1 MSSSRM
7 MGRHV
12 DNRDSKEATLLNARR
27 ILSQISSTLRLPSIF
42 VDRAHRLYQ
51 LALQRNYSV
60 GRRQANILA
69 TCLYI
74 ICRQEKSPH
83 LLIDFSDALQINV
96 YSLGKAFLHFTKIIN
111 INLEVIDPSLYI
123 HRYADK
129 LDFGDKMNSVVTSSL
144 RVITRLKKDWI
155 VMGRRPDG
163 VCAAA
168 LLIAARAHEFSVT
181 QDTMAQ
187 LFRISLDTIRKRL
200 LEFRS
205 TPSAQLTMQQFF
217 QVDVDAGIEYDPPAY
232 IRNTLIAA
240 EEGDLEVTLQ
250 LDDGEETNDQANIL
264 PSDLVKDKVYNYQS
278 EYETDADEEDGD
290 DDDDEGGGR
299 GSNSRAKKRA
309 RLATR
314 SKNGGFSYAIGDVN
328 VTVPLP
334 NLDRLKRPAD
344 VSLSRQREQISL
356 YDDIYTEVYESM
368 TAGTE
373 GTEDVNAE
381 ALLAESKVVEES
393 VQARMRSAQMKKA
406 SLLSTRRKNLLKEQ
420 HLVIS
425 VELGTSSQSQASQ
438 SSSTA
443 TGAAATTLATSS
455 VKSVRKSILHTDTGR
470 LISTF
475 LTYVKR

>member
-217 QVDVDAGIEYDPPAY
+217 QVDVDAGIEYDPPAF

-240 EEGDLEVTLQ
+240 EEGDFEVTLQ
-250 LDDGEETNDQANIL
+250 LDGSDETNDQANIL

-278 EYETDADEEDGD
+278 EYETDAD
-290 DDDDEGGGR
+290 DDDDEEGGPGH
-299 GSNSRAKKRA
+299 SQAKKRA

-314 SKNGGFSYAIGDVN
+314 TKSGGFSYAIGDVN

-368 TAGTE
+368 TAGD
-373 GTEDVNAE
+373 GAEDANAE

-406 SLLSTRRKNLLKEQ
+406 SLLSSRRKNLLKEQ

-425 VELGTSSQSQASQ
+425 VELDTSTSQAGQ
-438 SSSTA
+438 SSATA
-443 TGAAATTLATSS
+443 GGAAATATTSS
-455 VKSVRKSILHTDTGR
+455 IKSVRKSILHTDTGK
-470 LISTF
+470 LISTSSCCIAGGVF
-475 LTYVKR
+475 

>member
-217 QVDVDAGIEYDPPAY
+217 QVDVDAGIEYDPPAF

-240 EEGDLEVTLQ
+240 EEGDFEVTLQ
-250 LDDGEETNDQANIL
+250 LDGSDETNDQANIL

-278 EYETDADEEDGD
+278 EYETDAD
-290 DDDDEGGGR
+290 DDDDEGGGQ
-299 GSNSRAKKRA
+299 GSSQAKKRA

-314 SKNGGFSYAIGDVN
+314 TKNGGFSYAIGDVN

-334 NLDRLKRPAD
+334 NLDRMKRPAD

-368 TAGTE
+368 TAGDGAEEANT
-373 GTEDVNAE
+373 E
-381 ALLAESKVVEES
+381 ALLAESKAVEES

-406 SLLSTRRKNLLKEQ
+406 SLLSSRRKNLLKEK

-425 VELGTSSQSQASQ
+425 VELGTSTSQASQ
-438 SSSTA
+438 SSATA
-443 TGAAATTLATSS
+443 AGAATTTTTSS
-455 VKSVRKSILHTDTGR
+455 IKSVRKSILHTDTGK
-470 LISTF
+470 LISTSSIVSGV
-475 LTYVKR
+475 YHSVS

>member
-217 QVDVDAGIEYDPPAY
+217 QVDVDAGIEYDPPAF

-240 EEGDLEVTLQ
+240 EEGDFEVTLQ
-250 LDDGEETNDQANIL
+250 LDGSDETNDQANIL

-278 EYETDADEEDGD
+278 EYETDADG
-290 DDDDEGGGR
+290 DDDEGGGQ
-299 GSNSRAKKRA
+299 GSSQAKKRA

-314 SKNGGFSYAIGDVN
+314 TKNGGFSYAIGDVN

-334 NLDRLKRPAD
+334 NLDRMKRPAD

-368 TAGTE
+368 TAGDGAE
-373 GTEDVNAE
+373 EANAE
-381 ALLAESKVVEES
+381 ALLAESKAVEES

-406 SLLSTRRKNLLKEQ
+406 SLLSGRRKNLLKEQ

-425 VELGTSSQSQASQ
+425 VELGTSTSQASQ
-438 SSSTA
+438 SSATA
-443 TGAAATTLATSS
+443 AGAATTTTTSS
-455 VKSVRKSILHTDTGR
+455 IKSVRKSILHTDTGK
-470 LISTF
+470 LISTSSIVSGV
-475 LTYVKR
+475 YHSVS

>member
-1 MSSSRM
+1 M

-129 LDFGDKMNSVVTSSL
+129 LDFGDKMNSVVTSAL

-187 LFRISLDTIRKRL
+187 LFRISLDTVRKRL

-217 QVDVDAGIEYDPPAY
+217 QVDVDAAIEYDPPAY

-240 EEGDLEVTLQ
+240 EEGDLEVTLE
-250 LDDGEETNDQANIL
+250 LDDTDETNDQANIL

-278 EYETDADEEDGD
+278 EYETDADED
-290 DDDDEGGGR
+290 DDDDGPG
-299 GSNSRAKKRA
+299 NSQAKKRA

-314 SKNGGFSYAIGDVN
+314 TKNGGVSYAIGDVN

-356 YDDIYTEVYESM
+356 YDDIYTEVYESV
-368 TAGTE
+368 TAG
-373 GTEDVNAE
+373 GTGDGDEDANVD
-381 ALLAESKVVEES
+381 ALLAESKAVEES
-393 VQARMRSAQMKKA
+393 VHARMRSAQMKKA
-406 SLLSTRRKNLLKEQ
+406 SLLTTRKKNLLKER
-420 HLVIS
+420 HLVIT
-425 VELGTSSQSQASQ
+425 VELSNSQQSASQ
-438 SSSTA
+438 SSATAAGTASTP
-443 TGAAATTLATSS
+443 AASS
-455 VKSVRKSILHTDTGR
+455 MKSLRRSILHTDTGE
-470 LISTF
+470 LISTLSLGVVGCSDIPFMLCF
-475 LTYVKR
+475 L